1 VDISL
6 VYYYPHTYHKDHLMS
21 ATTRLKVE
29 VSELH
34 AGQNGYLE
42 IGCRATIPDFP
53 TYHEQ
58 FADIRKTKV
67 SGKQTGKHRL
77 SLTR

>member
-1 VDISL
+1 
-6 VYYYPHTYHKDHLMS
+6 MS